1 MYKLIIGNKNY
12 SSWSLRPWLL
22 MKYHSIPFDEIKIP
36 LYAETSKQQLLQYSA
51 AGKVPVLQTGE
62 HNIWDSLAICETIA
76 ERHPDKFC
84 WPQNPHK
91 RALAALARAICSEMH
106 SGFMALRS
114 ALPMNCRKSMV
125 FSDTSLALRTD
136 IERVCALWREC
147 LATSSG
153 PFLFTDFSIADAFYA
168 PVVLRFISYGIKVGD
183 VEAQYMQT
191 ILSLGSVQEWIA
203 KARAEPGTISEAE
216 ID

>member
-1 MYKLIIGNKNY
+1 
-12 SSWSLRPWLL
+12 
-22 MKYHSIPFDEIKIP
+22 
-36 LYAETSKQQLLQYSA
+36 LQYSA

-91 RALAALARAICSEMH
+91 RALARAICSEMH

-125 FSDTSLALRTD
+125 FSEISMELQID
-136 IERVCALWREC
+136 IERVCTLWRDC
-147 LATSSG
+147 LASSTG
-153 PFLFTDFSIADAFYA
+153 PFLFGDFSISDAFYA
-168 PVVLRFISYGIKVGD
+168 PVVLRFKSYGIKVGD
-183 VEAQYMQT
+183 LEAQYMQT
-191 ILSLGSVQEWIA
+191 MLALGSVQEWIA
-203 KARAEPGTISEAE
+203 QGRAETETIPEAE